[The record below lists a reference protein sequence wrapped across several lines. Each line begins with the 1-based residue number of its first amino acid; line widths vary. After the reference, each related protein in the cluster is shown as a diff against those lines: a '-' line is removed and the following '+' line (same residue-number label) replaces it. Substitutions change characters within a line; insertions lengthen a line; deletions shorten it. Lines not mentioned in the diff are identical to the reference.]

1 MDRRILAG
9 ESSSVARRVLGDFQF
24 KMRTSLMPIWRLQI
38 RHSHRQAAFGRR
50 GAIPA
55 ETR

>member
-1 MDRRILAG
+1 MRR
-9 ESSSVARRVLGDFQF
+9 DFQF
-24 KMRTSLMPIWRLQI
+24 KMRTSLMPIWRRQI

-50 GAIPA
+50 EAIPA